1 MNRYYLEVRY
11 QVTRSKR
18 SKLPSGRL
26 NSLRRSPR
34 DRAYFRFSRQRSF
47 VKIHAADGTAMC
59 TAAARYPV

>member
-11 QVTRSKR
+11 QVTRSK
-18 SKLPSGRL
+18 LLSGRL

-47 VKIHAADGTAMC
+47 VKVHAADGTAMC